1 MVLFG
6 FIWNLF
12 EWGFKLESAFKF
24 ESNLKK
30 GLVGN
35 RKGEGGLFLGREPKL
50 PKSVGPPPSIFL
62 RTPRHPRSF
71 LISAHRGPASAGPP
85 PTYRGRPGH

>member
-1 MVLFG
+1 MKIPRRYKNDSVRNLEILMVLFG

-30 GLVGN
+30 
-35 RKGEGGLFLGREPKL
+35 RFGGK
-50 PKSVGPPPSIFL
+50 
-62 RTPRHPRSF
+62 
-71 LISAHRGPASAGPP
+71 
-85 PTYRGRPGH
+85 